1 MSDQYTAAASSS
13 PSLTEKLADLRS
25 FLNSIK
31 SVILT
36 THAPDGSLHARVMA
50 IAEITPD
57 WKFRFIY
64 DRESYK
70 DVEVEND
77 KHVNIAVDGMTG
89 NKGWVSIAGKA
100 GRVEDHDIVE
110 KLWNPATKA
119 WFADKGDGVHDGT
132 PKDPRVAI
140 FQVKV
145 DEIRHF
151 YQQKTSLG
159 TALDVV
165 ASAISGSTATP
176 GEVRTITGEEIASA
190 WSAGQLKE
198 P

>member
-1 MSDQYTAAASSS
+1 MSDKYTNESQTA
-13 PSLTEKLADLRS
+13 PSLTEKLGDLRG
-25 FLNSIK
+25 FLNSLS
-31 SVILT
+31 SVLLT
-36 THAPDGSLHARVMA
+36 THAPDGSLHARCMA

-70 DVEVEND
+70 DTELEND
-77 KHVNIAVDGMTG
+77 THVNIAADNMKQ
-89 NKGWVSIAGKA
+89 NQGWVSIAGKA
-100 GRVEDHDIVE
+100 NRITDKETIE
-110 KLWNPATKA
+110 KLWNPSTKA

-132 PKDPRVAI
+132 PSDPRVAI

-151 YQQKTSLG
+151 YQKKTSIG
-159 TALDVV
+159 TMVDVV
-165 ASAISGSTATP
+165 SSAITGSTATP

-190 WSAGQLKE
+190 WNAGQLRE